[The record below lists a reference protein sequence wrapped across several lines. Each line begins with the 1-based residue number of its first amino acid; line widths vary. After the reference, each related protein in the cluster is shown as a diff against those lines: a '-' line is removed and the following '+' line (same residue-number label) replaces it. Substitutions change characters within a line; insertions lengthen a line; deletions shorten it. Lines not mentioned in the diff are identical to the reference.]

1 MTQTLEIFPF
11 GIAILSGSYLQTT
24 CKKYQVL
31 VMCVP
36 GIVYANF
43 YMLDMLA
50 CSLKFVIDERK
61 LILMLM
67 KSLLG
72 LFLLSELL
80 VGIRVL
86 GTQGNDLYLALIKVV
101 G

>member
-1 MTQTLEIFPF
+1 
-11 GIAILSGSYLQTT
+11 
-24 CKKYQVL
+24 
-31 VMCVP
+31 
-36 GIVYANF
+36 
-43 YMLDMLA
+43 MLDMLA

-67 KSLLG
+67 KSLLE

-80 VGIRVL
+80 VGMRVR